1 MVVEQS
7 HPFGALLRSLRVRIG
22 LSQNQLARRA
32 GVDPAYVN
40 RLERAQATSTSL
52 PSRKVVLA
60 LADSV
65 EAGPVDVERLLVAA
79 GLCPE
84 AIVRLGGWDK
94 SPGDIAAV
102 LADTRL
108 APAIRA
114 RPRRAA
120 WAAGD
125 RGLAV
130 ASWRR
135 PRDLSP
141 SRPDRRR
148 LAPRLHIVNRAVRW
162 WGSPVGRHL
171 VGHAPHLETT
181 RSEVRYVQCGAS

>member
-1 MVVEQS
+1 MVVEQA

-40 RLERAQATSTSL
+40 RLERASSTSTSL

-84 AIVRLGGWDK
+84 SIVRLGGWDQ
-94 SPGDIAAV
+94 SLGDIAAV
-102 LADTRL
+102 LADARL
-108 APAIRA
+108 STDDRA
-114 RPRRAA
+114 ELRQLLRIVAARWRA
-120 WAAGD
+120 
-125 RGLAV
+125 
-130 ASWRR
+130 
-135 PRDLSP
+135 
-141 SRPDRRR
+141 
-148 LAPRLHIVNRAVRW
+148 
-162 WGSPVGRHL
+162 
-171 VGHAPHLETT
+171 
-181 RSEVRYVQCGAS
+181 GASVEPN